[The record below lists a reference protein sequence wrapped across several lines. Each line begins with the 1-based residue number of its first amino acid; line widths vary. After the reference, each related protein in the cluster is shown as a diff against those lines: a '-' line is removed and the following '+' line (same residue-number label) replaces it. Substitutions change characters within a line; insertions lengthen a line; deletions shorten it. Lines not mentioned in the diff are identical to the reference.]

1 MQNIFNFDCSHR
13 THNNSSIYKNKQP
26 SKQTH
31 PHTHLCIQ
39 TDIKAYVFLLFEMA
53 RTYFEFHFFFGSSIL
68 IYTCSNQCY
77 QVFRTE
83 REKIKNEILCSKSQY
98 KYDLIFKQKKIN
110 SRLSMSAVSG
120 FFISLA
126 FHFRLLWKYQI
137 KYLHLVLFCIYFYI
151 STRTVTHS

>member
-13 THNNSSIYKNKQP
+13 THNNSSNYKNKQP

-39 TDIKAYVFLLFEMA
+39 TDIKRFFCCLRWQEHTLNFI
-53 RTYFEFHFFFGSSIL
+53 FFGSSIL

-126 FHFRLLWKYQI
+126 FHFRLL
-137 KYLHLVLFCIYFYI
+137 
-151 STRTVTHS
+151 